1 MKNNP
6 DQSIEQL
13 KSCLKEQLQAYWDQ
27 DWRTYGNLEKKILE
41 IEKFI

>member
-1 MKNNP
+1 MKNSS
-6 DQSIEQL
+6 DHSIDQL

-27 DWRTYGNLEKKILE
+27 DWNLYQKLEKKILE